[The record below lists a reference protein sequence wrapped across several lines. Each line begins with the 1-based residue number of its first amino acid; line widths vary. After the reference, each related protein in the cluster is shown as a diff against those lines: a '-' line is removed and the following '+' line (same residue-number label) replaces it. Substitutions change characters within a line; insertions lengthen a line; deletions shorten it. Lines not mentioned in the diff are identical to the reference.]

1 MADDKEAGLKKKA
14 EKAEKAAKA
23 DKAPKAVKGKGQS
36 VPIGLQLKY
45 RKEMVPTLMK
55 ELGLKSSMQVPGLKK
70 IVINLSTAEAVKN
83 PKVLNTAVDELTAI
97 TGQKAVITKAKK
109 SISNFKLRE
118 GMPIGCM
125 VTLRKERMWSFL
137 ERLIHL
143 SLPRV
148 RDFRGLSP
156 RGFDGRGNYNMGL
169 KEQTIFPEIDYDKA
183 EQLRGMN
190 ITICTSAVNDNQGRA
205 LLEAL
210 GMPFRKR

>member
-1 MADDKEAGLKKKA
+1 MAKETTEKKA
-14 EKAEKAAKA
+14 AEKGAKKAAGPKQTIKIQLQEKYKA
-23 DKAPKAVKGKGQS
+23 D
-36 VPIGLQLKY
+36 
-45 RKEMVPTLMK
+45 MVPSLMK
-55 ELGLKSSMQVPGLKK
+55 ELGLKSRMQVPGLKK
-70 IVINLSTAEAVKN
+70 IVINLSTSEAVKN
-83 PKVLNTAVDELTAI
+83 PKVLNNAVDEITAI
-97 TGQKAVITKAKK
+97 TGQKAVITKSKK

-118 GMPIGCM
+118 NMPIGVM

-169 KEQTIFPEIDYDKA
+169 KEQIIFPEIDYDRVDA
-183 EQLRGMN
+183 VRGMN
-190 ITICTSAVNDNQGRA
+190 ITICTSAANDNQGRA

>member
-1 MADDKEAGLKKKA
+1 MAKTTETKK
-14 EKAEKAAKA
+14 
-23 DKAPKAVKGKGQS
+23 DKAPKGEQKESKASGPRQS
-36 VPIGLQLKY
+36 VPIQLHHKY
-45 RKEMVPTLMK
+45 KTEIVNSLMK
-55 ELGLKSSMQVPGLKK
+55 ELGLKSRMQAPGIKK

-83 PKVLNTAVDELTAI
+83 PKVLNLAVEELTAI
-97 TGQKAVITKAKK
+97 AGQRAVITKAKK

-125 VTLRKERMWSFL
+125 VTLRKERMWAFL

-148 RDFRGLSP
+148 RDLRGLSP

-169 KEQTIFPEIDYDKA
+169 KEQIIFPEIDYDKA
-183 EQLRGMN
+183 ESVRGMN
-190 ITICTSAVNDNQGRA
+190 ITICTSAANDNQGRA

>member
-1 MADDKEAGLKKKA
+1 MAKETTDAPKKSEKKKSEGPKQVIKIQLQ
-14 EKAEKAAKA
+14 EKY
-23 DKAPKAVKGKGQS
+23 KG
-36 VPIGLQLKY
+36 
-45 RKEMVPTLMK
+45 EMVPTLMK
-55 ELGLKSSMQVPGLKK
+55 ELGLKSRMQVPGLEK
-70 IVINLSTAEAVKN
+70 IVINLSTSEAVKN
-83 PKVLNTAVDELTAI
+83 PKVLNNAVEEITAI
-97 TGQKAVITKAKK
+97 TGQKAVITKSKK

-118 GMPIGCM
+118 NMPIGVM

-169 KEQTIFPEIDYDKA
+169 KEQIIFPEIDYDKA
-183 EQLRGMN
+183 EQVRGMN
-190 ITICTSAVNDNQGRA
+190 ITICTSAANDNQGRA

>member
-1 MADDKEAGLKKKA
+1 MAKEKKEA
-14 EKAEKAAKA
+14 AAKPA
-23 DKAPKAVKGKGQS
+23 APKQTGPKQVIKIQ
-36 VPIGLQLKY
+36 LQEKY
-45 RKEMVPTLMK
+45 KAEMVPALMK
-55 ELGLKSSMQVPGLKK
+55 ELGLKSRMQVPGLQK
-70 IVINLSTAEAVKN
+70 IVLNVSTSEAVKN

-97 TGQKAVITKAKK
+97 TGQKAVITKSKK

-118 GMPIGCM
+118 GMPIGAT

-169 KEQTIFPEIDYDKA
+169 KEQIIFPEIEYDRVD
-183 EQLRGMN
+183 LVRGMN
-190 ITICTSAVNDNQGRA
+190 ITICTSAANDNQGRA

>member
-1 MADDKEAGLKKKA
+1 MAKEKTEAAG
-14 EKAEKAAKA
+14 EKAPKAAKA
-23 DKAPKAVKGKGQS
+23 PKAKAPAIK
-36 VPIGLQLKY
+36 IGLQEKY
-45 RKEMVPTLMK
+45 RSEMVPALMK
-55 ELGLKSSMQVPGLKK
+55 ELGLKSRMQVPGLKK
-70 IVINLSTAEAVKN
+70 IVINVSTAEAVKN

-118 GMPIGCM
+118 GMPIGAM
-125 VTLRKERMWSFL
+125 VTLRKDRMWSFL

-148 RDFRGLSP
+148 RDFRGLNT

-169 KEQTIFPEIDYDKA
+169 KEQIIFPEIDYDKVD
-183 EQLRGMN
+183 LVRGMN
-190 ITICTSAVNDNQGRA
+190 ITICTSAANDNQGRA

>member
-1 MADDKEAGLKKKA
+1 MAK
-14 EKAEKAAKA
+14 EKAPAKEPVKKGSPPKLDTHVKIMLHEKYKT
-23 DKAPKAVKGKGQS
+23 D
-36 VPIGLQLKY
+36 
-45 RKEMVPTLMK
+45 MVPSLMK
-55 ELGLKSSMQVPGLKK
+55 ELGLSSRMQVPGLKK
-70 IVINLSTAEAVKN
+70 IVVNLSTNEAVRN

-125 VTLRKERMWSFL
+125 VTLRKERMWAFL

-169 KEQTIFPEIDYDKA
+169 KEQIIFPEIDYDKA
-183 EQLRGMN
+183 ESVRGMN
-190 ITICTSAVNDNQGRA
+190 ITICTSAADDNQGRA

-210 GMPFRKR
+210 GMPFRKKT

>member
-1 MADDKEAGLKKKA
+1 MAKEKKEA
-14 EKAEKAAKA
+14 
-23 DKAPKAVKGKGQS
+23 APKHDTKIQ
-36 VPIGLQLKY
+36 LQEKY
-45 RKEMVPTLMK
+45 KAEMVPALMK
-55 ELGLKSSMQVPGLKK
+55 ELSLKSRMQVPGLQK
-70 IVINLSTAEAVKN
+70 IVLNVSTAEAVKN

-97 TGQKAVITKAKK
+97 TGQKAVITKSKK

-118 GMPIGCM
+118 GMPIGAT
-125 VTLRKERMWSFL
+125 VTLRKERMWAFL

-169 KEQTIFPEIDYDKA
+169 KEQIIDYDKA
-183 EQLRGMN
+183 EQVRGMN
-190 ITICTSAVNDNQGRA
+190 ITIVTSAQNDNQGRA

>member
-1 MADDKEAGLKKKA
+1 MAKEKVAKEKHNLKIELR
-14 EKAEKAAKA
+14 EK
-23 DKAPKAVKGKGQS
+23 
-36 VPIGLQLKY
+36 Y
-45 RKEMVPTLMK
+45 HNEMVPTLMK
-55 ELGLKSSMQVPGLKK
+55 ELGLKSRMQVPGLKK

-83 PKVLNTAVDELTAI
+83 PKVLNNAVEELTAI

-125 VTLRKERMWSFL
+125 VTLRKERMWAFL

-148 RDFRGLSP
+148 RDFRGLNS

-169 KEQTIFPEIDYDKA
+169 KEQIIFPEIDYDKA
-183 EQLRGMN
+183 EQVRGMN
-190 ITICTSAVNDNQGRA
+190 ITICTSAANDNQGRA

-210 GMPFRKR
+210 GMPFRKRN

>member
-1 MADDKEAGLKKKA
+1 MADEKTGKK
-14 EKAEKAAKA
+14 EKAAKA
-23 DKAPKAVKGKGQS
+23 DKKEKAPKQS
-36 VPIGLQLKY
+36 YPKIKIELREKYQKEIVPA
-45 RKEMVPTLMK
+45 LMK
-55 ELGLKSSMQVPGLKK
+55 ELGLKTSMQVPSIKK
-70 IVINLSTAEAVKN
+70 IVLNLSTSEAVKN
-83 PKVLNTAVDELTAI
+83 PKVLNNAVDELTAI
-97 TGQKAVITKAKK
+97 TGQKAVITKSKK

-118 GMPIGCM
+118 NMPIGAM
-125 VTLRKERMWSFL
+125 VTLRKEHMWAFL

-169 KEQTIFPEIDYDKA
+169 KEQIIFPEIDYDKVDA
-183 EQLRGMN
+183 VRGMN
-190 ITICTSAVNDNQGRA
+190 ITICTSAANDNQGRA

>member
-1 MADDKEAGLKKKA
+1 M
-14 EKAEKAAKA
+14 AKA
-23 DKAPKAVKGKGQS
+23 KATAPKSGPSDVKSIK
-36 VPIGLQLKY
+36 IQLREQYKS
-45 RKEMVPTLMK
+45 EMIPSLMK
-55 ELGLKSSMQVPGLKK
+55 ELGLQSRMQVPGLKK

-83 PKVLNTAVDELTAI
+83 PKVLNNAVEELTAI
-97 TGQKAVITKAKK
+97 TGQRAVITKSKK

-118 GMPIGCM
+118 NMPIGAM

-148 RDFRGLSP
+148 RDFRGLNP

-169 KEQTIFPEIDYDKA
+169 KEQIIFPEIDYDRVDMV
-183 EQLRGMN
+183 RGMN
-190 ITICTSAVNDNQGRA
+190 ITICTSAANDNQGRA